1 MSSTDGPDRTAREK
15 AAAVGHTAQH
25 GAQQSAATAQEKGRD
40 VAGTARD
47 QASNVIQETTA
58 QGRFVY
64 DVLKDRATG
73 EADTQIQ
80 RLAASIRCLA
90 EDLREMSQGGKP
102 DSAAASLIHEVADR
116 GHQLANRLDRQGPG
130 ELLDETKE
138 FARRRPGLF
147 LAGAALAGFAASRL
161 GRGVSAA
168 AGSPSGSTSGRA
180 GASGEAAPLPPPATG
195 SAPEPPLPL
204 PPSGPVAP
212 GSQELPR
219 PGQGR

>member
-116 GHQLANRLDRQGPG
+116 GHQLANRLDRQRPQHDGVDDDVLHAVEVAG
-130 ELLDETKE
+130 GDER
-138 FARRRPGLF
+138 ARHGRPAAGDRA
-147 LAGAALAGFAASRL
+147 AGAPRNAQ
-161 GRGVSAA
+161 GRG
-168 AGSPSGSTSGRA
+168 
-180 GASGEAAPLPPPATG
+180 
-195 SAPEPPLPL
+195 
-204 PPSGPVAP
+204 
-212 GSQELPR
+212 
-219 PGQGR
+219 